1 MFISHL
7 PSALFK
13 VFSHLLLVVTFDNL
27 SSRHQTLSLQESRWE
42 GSTATIH
49 RRVPTASLR
58 NICSGIPLQRHCVL
72 VRIDEPRTSAR
83 ALSNHQSRKYF
94 FCSRHSGIS
103 IDDGRRFVA
112 QPLARS
118 QQPLAELAVLAADL
132 ATGAG
137 AKIGSK
143 AAVFLK
149 QLPSKGHVGA
159 KRSLGELTSLVAEV
173 EKSKGTQCVR
183 LFKR

>member
-27 SSRHQTLSLQESRWE
+27 SSRHPNLKLTGESLGGLHGNHPSQRPHRKSAKHKQWN
-42 GSTATIH
+42 STATPLCTSSD
-49 RRVPTASLR
+49 RRAPNFGTRLVKPPIEEVLLLQPAFR
-58 NICSGIPLQRHCVL
+58 NLM
-72 VRIDEPRTSAR
+72 
-83 ALSNHQSRKYF
+83 
-94 FCSRHSGIS
+94 

-173 EKSKGTQCVR
+173 EKSKGAQCV
-183 LFKR
+183 FKR